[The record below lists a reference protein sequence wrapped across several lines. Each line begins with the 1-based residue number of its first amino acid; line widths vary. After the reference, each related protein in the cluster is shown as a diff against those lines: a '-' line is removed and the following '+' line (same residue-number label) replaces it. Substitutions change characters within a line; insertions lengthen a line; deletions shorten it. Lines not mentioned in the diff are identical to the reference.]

1 MSNIFIKNIS
11 IKNYRCFEDDH
22 VKFNVPDGSTP
33 GSGLNILIGEN
44 GTGKTTILEAIN
56 YLTQS
61 TYASEN
67 KLKIGDF
74 KDYNTDINIK
84 AHTDEYRCKM
94 SLPYR
99 GYFEC
104 NGFEFKAKSRDR
116 KKPGKLLSS
125 PFQINSYFLNK
136 HDNYKKENGEDSDKE
151 IPSLHKI
158 YSNSSIDDGEINIF
172 FFDKNRTRQITA
184 GNYKT
189 TFERICDDLNWK
201 FIKNIDKNNVDKLIN
216 NVCGDYFKNVIDI
229 TQKSAGKK
237 LSSDLKDFFEDD
249 LYENLRIELLD
260 LLSPFSNAFFAIRQ
274 EKDLKQIKTRELG
287 SGIEIILTL
296 LLLKNISGESKG
308 SLVYLI
314 DEPEL
319 HLHPKAQEKLIELL
333 IQESSSKQIIL
344 STQSPFLFKNCLSH
358 DIGIMI
364 LTKGENNK
372 IDISLAKNKGW
383 GTLPWSPSWGEI
395 NYLAYDLPTVEFHN
409 ELYGY
414 LQEKEQKYTEPEV
427 ESYLTIKSVIKSKQW
442 IRIINGT
449 PQQPYDVTL
458 CTYVRNSIHHPENT
472 QNNPVSINELKDSI
486 ETLLKVIR

>member
-1 MSNIFIKNIS
+1 MSDIFIKKLS
-11 IKNYRCFEDDH
+11 IKNYRCFKDDY
-22 VKFNVPDGSTP
+22 VYFNVPDGSTP

-56 YLTQS
+56 YLTLS

-74 KDYNTDINIK
+74 NDYNTEINIK
-84 AHTDEYRCKM
+84 ADTNEYRCKM
-94 SLPYR
+94 GFPYS

-104 NGFEFKAKSRDR
+104 NGFEFKVKSRDR

-125 PFQINSYFLNK
+125 PFQLNSYFLNK
-136 HDNYKKENGEDSDKE
+136 HENYKKENGDDSGKE
-151 IPSLHKI
+151 IPALNKI
-158 YSNSSIDDGEINIF
+158 YSNSSIDSGEINIF
-172 FFDKNRTRQITA
+172 FFDKNRTRQITT

-201 FIKNIDKNNVDKLIN
+201 FIKNIDEKSVEKLIN

-249 LYENLRIELLD
+249 LYKNLRIDLLD
-260 LLSPFSNAFFAIRQ
+260 LLSPFGNAFFAIRQ
-274 EKDLKQIKTRELG
+274 DNDLKQIKTKELG

-296 LLLKNISGESKG
+296 LLLKNIAGESKG
-308 SLVYLI
+308 NLVYLI

-333 IQESSSKQIIL
+333 IQESSNKQIIL
-344 STQSPFLFKNCLSH
+344 STQSPYLFKNCLSH
-358 DIGIMI
+358 NIGIMI
-364 LTKGENNK
+364 LTKDKSNK

-383 GTLPWSPSWGEI
+383 GIFPWSPSWGEI

-414 LQEKEQKYTEPEV
+414 LQEKEHIYTESDV
-427 ESYLTIKSVIKSKQW
+427 ESYLTSKSVTKSKQW
-442 IRIINGT
+442 IRIKNGT
-449 PQQPYDVTL
+449 PQTPYDVTL

-472 QNNPVSINELKDSI
+472 HNIEVSINELNDSI
-486 ETLLKVIR
+486 KTLLKVI

>member
-1 MSNIFIKNIS
+1 MEILKLIKNRIAARKYKDKPIPNRILDKIIEAGRWGPSVHGFQPWRFIAITKVSLIKEIS
-11 IKNYRCFEDDH
+11 
-22 VKFNVPDGSTP
+22 NV
-33 GSGLNILIGEN
+33 L
-44 GTGKTTILEAIN
+44 
-56 YLTQS
+56 
-61 TYASEN
+61 
-67 KLKIGDF
+67 
-74 KDYNTDINIK
+74 
-84 AHTDEYRCKM
+84 
-94 SLPYR
+94 
-99 GYFEC
+99 
-104 NGFEFKAKSRDR
+104 
-116 KKPGKLLSS
+116 
-125 PFQINSYFLNK
+125 LNK
-136 HDNYKKENGEDSDKE
+136 SE
-151 IPSLHKI
+151 
-158 YSNSSIDDGEINIF
+158 
-172 FFDKNRTRQITA
+172 
-184 GNYKT
+184 
-189 TFERICDDLNWK
+189 
-201 FIKNIDKNNVDKLIN
+201 
-216 NVCGDYFKNVIDI
+216 
-229 TQKSAGKK
+229 
-237 LSSDLKDFFEDD
+237 
-249 LYENLRIELLD
+249 
-260 LLSPFSNAFFAIRQ
+260 
-274 EKDLKQIKTRELG
+274 ELG

-458 CTYVRNSIHHPENT
+458 CTYVRNSIHHRSEERRVGKECRSRWSPYH
-472 QNNPVSINELKDSI
+472 
-486 ETLLKVIR
+486 